1 MAELSMF
8 SDSLRQNKPS
18 QQAQPPPQGLVE
30 TANEI
35 ERRLK
40 ILEDRYS
47 TLRKKTQTTDEN
59 LLASERKFSK
69 EFKMAQA
76 DTLEMKRS
84 ISLLQEKMGQF
95 ASELAAA
102 AKKPDLRMLEA
113 YASFLEP
120 MQFATRQDLKA
131 AIAEAKTHTKKP
143 E

>member
-1 MAELSMF
+1 MADLSLF
-8 SDSLRQNKPS
+8 SDSQKQEKP
-18 QQAQPPPQGLVE
+18 QAQPPARGIVE
-30 TANEI
+30 MANEI

-76 DTLEMKRS
+76 DILEMKRS

-95 ASELAAA
+95 ASELSAT

-113 YASFLEP
+113 YVS
-120 MQFATRQDLKA
+120 
-131 AIAEAKTHTKKP
+131 
-143 E
+143 